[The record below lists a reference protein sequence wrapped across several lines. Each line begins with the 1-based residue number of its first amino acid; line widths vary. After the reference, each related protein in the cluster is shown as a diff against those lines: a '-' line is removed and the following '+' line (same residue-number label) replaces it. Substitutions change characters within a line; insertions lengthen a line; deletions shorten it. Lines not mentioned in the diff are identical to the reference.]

1 MATRTEAGVLD
12 STKSLVHRLAREAGV
27 DGPWL
32 SLMGR
37 THAETAREFAKRL
50 GASPVVVETR
60 DHVPGSEIFRHR
72 VRRVVEWRVEPTESG
87 RVEQ

>member
-1 MATRTEAGVLD
+1 M
-12 STKSLVHRLAREAGV
+12 STTTLVHRLAREAGV
-27 DGPWL
+27 EGPWT

-50 GASPVVVETR
+50 GASPVTVETR
-60 DHVPGSEIFRHR
+60 DASGGEIFRHL

>member
-1 MATRTEAGVLD
+1 MHNNK
-12 STKSLVHRLAREAGV
+12 STSANAPVHRLAREAGV
-27 DGPWL
+27 DTPWTTL
-32 SLMGR
+32 LGI
-37 THAETAREFAKRL
+37 THADTAREFAKRL

>member
-1 MATRTEAGVLD
+1 MATMSEVGGLD

-37 THAETAREFAKRL
+37 THADTAREFAKRL
-50 GASPVVVETR
+50 GASPVTVETR
-60 DHVPGSEIFRHR
+60 DAEHGSEIFRHR
-72 VRRVVEWRVEPTESG
+72 ARRVVEWRAAPT
-87 RVEQ
+87 Q